1 MRLLKEETMQD
12 ALVLG
17 ASQGIGFGFVQYLL
31 NQDTVNQVYAT
42 YRSIES
48 AAPLLALAQKSGD
61 RLTCILLEITDED
74 QVIHCLQQVAAGLK
88 ESDRQLGWVI
98 NCIGMLHQGDLQ
110 PEKSLRQINTEQLLT
125 YFQVNSIGSILLAK
139 HLAPLIKNTDRVIF
153 ATLSA
158 KVGSITDNRLGGW
171 YGYRASK
178 AALNMFMR
186 SIAIE
191 YRRTC
196 KGAIVVVLHPGT
208 TETGLSEPFRRG
220 VAPEKLF
227 SIDRSVSQLMQVMNA
242 LTPENSG
249 EFFSWDGTPLPW

>member
-1 MRLLKEETMQD
+1 MQD

-17 ASQGIGFGFVQYLL
+17 ASQGIGFGFVQHLL
-31 NQDTVNQVYAT
+31 NQETIAQVYAT
-42 YRSIES
+42 YRSSES
-48 AAPLLALAQKSGD
+48 AAPLLALAQQYGD
-61 RLTCILLEITDED
+61 RLTCIELEITDED
-74 QVIHCLQQVAAGLK
+74 QIIRCLQQVAADLRA
-88 ESDRQLGWVI
+88 SDRQLGWVI

-110 PEKSLRQINTEQLLT
+110 PEKSLRQIKTEQLLT

-139 HLAPLIKNTDRVIF
+139 HLATMIKTTDRVIF
-153 ATLSA
+153 ATISA
-158 KVGSITDNRLGGW
+158 KVGSITDNQLGGW

-220 VAPEKLF
+220 VPPEKLF
-227 SIDRSVSQLMQVMNA
+227 SIDRSVGQLMKVMDG
-242 LTPENSG
+242 LSPEDSG

>member
-1 MRLLKEETMQD
+1 MQD

-17 ASQGIGFGFVQYLL
+17 ASQGIGFGFVQHFL
-31 NQDTVNQVYAT
+31 NQDPTRQVYAT
-42 YRSIES
+42 YRSIDS
-48 AAPLLALAQKSGD
+48 AAPLLALANQYSD
-61 RLTCILLEITDED
+61 RLTCIRLEITDED
-74 QVIHCLQQVAAGLK
+74 QIIQCLQQVATGLAAGLAAGSRV
-88 ESDRQLGWVI
+88 SDRQLGWVI

-110 PEKSLRQINTEQLLT
+110 PEKSLRQINTEQLTT

-139 HLAPLIKNTDRVIF
+139 HLAPLIKTTDRVIF
-153 ATLSA
+153 ATISA
-158 KVGSITDNRLGGW
+158 KVGSITDNQLGGW

-220 VAPEKLF
+220 VPPEKLF
-227 SIDRSVSQLMQVMNA
+227 SIDRSVGQLMQVMNG
-242 LTPENSG
+242 LSPEDSG

>member
-1 MRLLKEETMQD
+1 MQD

-31 NQDTVNQVYAT
+31 NQESIAQVYAT
-42 YRSIES
+42 YRSIDS
-48 AAPLLALAQKSGD
+48 AGPLLAVADQYGD
-61 RLTCILLEITDED
+61 RLTCIKLEITDED
-74 QVIHCLQQVAAGLK
+74 QIIQCLQQVAAGLRT
-88 ESDRQLGWVI
+88 SDRQLGWVI

-110 PEKSLRQINTEQLLT
+110 PEKSLRQINTEQLIT

-139 HLAPLIKNTDRVIF
+139 HLASLIKSTDRVIF
-153 ATLSA
+153 ATISA
-158 KVGSITDNRLGGW
+158 KVGSITDNQLGGW

-220 VAPEKLF
+220 VPPDKLF
-227 SIDRSVSQLMQVMNA
+227 SIDRTVGQLMQVMNG
-242 LTPENSG
+242 LSPEDSG

>member
-1 MRLLKEETMQD
+1 MQD

-31 NQDTVNQVYAT
+31 NQESIAQVYAT
-42 YRSIES
+42 YRSIDS
-48 AAPLLALAQKSGD
+48 AAPLLALADQYGD
-61 RLTCILLEITDED
+61 RLTCIKLEITDED
-74 QVIHCLQQVAAGLK
+74 QIIQCLQQVAAGLRT
-88 ESDRQLGWVI
+88 SDRQLGWVI

-110 PEKSLRQINTEQLLT
+110 PEKSLRQINTEQLIT

-139 HLAPLIKNTDRVIF
+139 HLASLIKSTDRVIF
-153 ATLSA
+153 ATISA
-158 KVGSITDNRLGGW
+158 KVGSITDNQLGGW

-220 VAPEKLF
+220 VPPDKLF
-227 SIDRSVSQLMQVMNA
+227 SIDRTVGQLMQVMNG
-242 LTPENSG
+242 LSPEDSG

>member
-1 MRLLKEETMQD
+1 MQD

-17 ASQGIGFGFVQYLL
+17 ASQGIGFGFVQYFL
-31 NQDTVNQVYAT
+31 NQDPTCQVYAT
-42 YRSIES
+42 YRSIDS
-48 AAPLLALAQKSGD
+48 AAPLLALADQYGD
-61 RLTCILLEITDED
+61 RLTCIRLEITDED
-74 QVIHCLQQVAAGLK
+74 QITQCLQQVAAGLADGLRG
-88 ESDRQLGWVI
+88 SDQHLGWVI

-139 HLAPLIKNTDRVIF
+139 HLAPLIKTTDRVIF
-153 ATLSA
+153 ATISA
-158 KVGSITDNRLGGW
+158 KVGSITDNQLGGW

-220 VAPEKLF
+220 VPPEKLF
-227 SIDRSVSQLMQVMNA
+227 SIDRSVGQLMKVMDG
-242 LTPENSG
+242 LTPEDSG

>member
-1 MRLLKEETMQD
+1 MRD

-17 ASQGIGFGFVQYLL
+17 ASQGIGFGFVQHLL
-31 NQDTVNQVYAT
+31 NQDPTHQVYAT

-48 AAPLLALAQKSGD
+48 AAPLLALAAQYGD
-61 RLTCILLEITDED
+61 RLTCIELEITDED
-74 QVIHCLQQVAAGLK
+74 QVIQCLQQVAAGLAAGLRG
-88 ESDRQLGWVI
+88 SDRQLGWVI

-139 HLAPLIKNTDRVIF
+139 HLAPLIKTTDRVIF

-158 KVGSITDNRLGGW
+158 KVGSITDNQLGGW

-220 VAPEKLF
+220 VPPEKLF
-227 SIDRSVSQLMQVMNA
+227 SIDRSVGQLMQVMNG
-242 LTPENSG
+242 LGPEDSG
-249 EFFSWDGTPLPW
+249 EFFSWDGTSLPW